1 MDTVKWRDGYRQ
13 EGCSLF
19 ARSVQAACGT
29 LPSLDSNK
37 EEVQPVS
44 LLFLG
49 FQTAAVLA
57 ERNARREFKDFL
69 PSNVVLLSQA
79 SRSRT
84 EIISHDLSEY
94 GLTDR
99 GLDVIVPRDASR
111 DPRSPLRYHRGHP
124 LFPSGSFLRG
134 RGGIFIASPALSLLQ
149 LSLALDEC
157 SWLKLAYRFTGTF
170 SLDESAEDGIV
181 ERPPLASTQ
190 ELEAYFSSAAEIGIR
205 GARRSCRLL
214 RQVRN
219 GSASPMESELEI
231 ALSRPRSM
239 SGYGCVHA
247 TLNDQVRYDE
257 LARNLT
263 GHLFARIDLHY
274 QQARY
279 GLEYSG
285 RLPHQWQVP
294 EDVTRQNALA
304 HMGEETDFVTYR
316 QLSDARE
323 LELVA
328 RKVTRKTRRTWR
340 ENLLLPLEQRQ
351 AFLDELLREK
361 EFETGAGVLRV

>member
-57 ERNARREFKDFL
+57 ERNARRGFKDFL
-69 PSNVVLLSQA
+69 PSNEVLLSQA

-181 ERPPLASTQ
+181 ERPPPREYTRIGGLLLLSCRDRHSWSQKVMSTSAASTKR
-190 ELEAYFSSAAEIGIR
+190 LGISNGVR
-205 GARRSCRLL
+205 TRNRPLPATVHVGIWLRSCNA
-214 RQVRN
+214 Q
-219 GSASPMESELEI
+219 
-231 ALSRPRSM
+231 RP
-239 SGYGCVHA
+239 G
-247 TLNDQVRYDE
+247 
-257 LARNLT
+257 
-263 GHLFARIDLHY
+263 
-274 QQARY
+274 
-279 GLEYSG
+279 
-285 RLPHQWQVP
+285 
-294 EDVTRQNALA
+294 
-304 HMGEETDFVTYR
+304 
-316 QLSDARE
+316 
-323 LELVA
+323 
-328 RKVTRKTRRTWR
+328 
-340 ENLLLPLEQRQ
+340 PL
-351 AFLDELLREK
+351 
-361 EFETGAGVLRV
+361 